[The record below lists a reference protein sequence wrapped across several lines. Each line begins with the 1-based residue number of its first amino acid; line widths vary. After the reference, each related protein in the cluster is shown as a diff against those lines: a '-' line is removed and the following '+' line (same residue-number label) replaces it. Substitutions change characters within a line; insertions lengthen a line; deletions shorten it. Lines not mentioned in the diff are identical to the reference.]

1 MHWSLCIHRY
11 GKPGLHSRHST
22 GEPYDVQLYNPI
34 EALRNMDDKTVM
46 KETIQELQE
55 DIKQLKA
62 ELAEREAALPAH
74 SVRPYQLMAIEDL
87 EEEISM
93 KEEVLKALS

>member
-1 MHWSLCIHRY
+1 
-11 GKPGLHSRHST
+11 
-22 GEPYDVQLYNPI
+22 
-34 EALRNMDDKTVM
+34 MDDKTVM
-46 KETIQELQE
+46 KETMEELQE

-74 SVRPYQLMAIEDL
+74 SIRPDQLMAIEAL